1 MIRGTVLR
9 RHPAVASVVLDGEAV
24 LLDPAGNIH
33 VLSPSGTAVWESLD
47 EPTTIDGLVAGL
59 SEAYGVGVDVLGPD
73 VIGLVEDFRSK
84 GLLNEPDGPVVSAP
98 SPHQHQAGPTVL
110 PEPPST

>member
-1 MIRGTVLR
+1 MIPGAVLR
-9 RHPAVASVVLDGEAV
+9 RHPAVASVVLEGEAV
-24 LLDPAGNIH
+24 LLDPAGNVH

-47 EPTTIDGLVAGL
+47 ETTTIDGLVAGL
-59 SEAYGVGVDVLGPD
+59 SEAYGVGADVLARD
-73 VIGLVEDFRSK
+73 VIGLIKDFGSK
-84 GLLNEPDGPVVSAP
+84 GLLGEPGGSAVSAP